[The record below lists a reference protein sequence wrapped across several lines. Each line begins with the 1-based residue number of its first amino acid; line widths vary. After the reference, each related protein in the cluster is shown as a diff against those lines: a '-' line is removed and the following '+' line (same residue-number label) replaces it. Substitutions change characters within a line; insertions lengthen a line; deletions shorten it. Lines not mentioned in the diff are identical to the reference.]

1 MLPRSSWNVIVA
13 EEGEF
18 KKEEECRP
26 NALFLR
32 TCWVDLLTLGR
43 LCFLKLKPDLPIF
56 IVSWH
61 SNNAFLSL
69 DGITVDHCLGDLET
83 PKIPTDIKERAFQ
96 NIHIH
101 TDSPLKYPQAF
112 AAHGHQTDL
121 KETSWPWCDLF
132 IVQVPILDSIFLQF
146 LCLYCQYLH
155 WIDFSN
161 LEKLI

>member
-1 MLPRSSWNVIVA
+1 MLLLQKKVNLKRKKSAGRMPYSREHAELICWLWGGFASSNS
-13 EEGEF
+13 
-18 KKEEECRP
+18 
-26 NALFLR
+26 
-32 TCWVDLLTLGR
+32 
-43 LCFLKLKPDLPIF
+43 KPDLPIF

-83 PKIPTDIKERAFQ
+83 PEIPTDIKERAFQ

-101 TDSPLKYPQAF
+101 TDSPLKYPQAL

-132 IVQVPILDSIFLQF
+132 IVQVTILDSIFLQF
-146 LCLYCQYLH
+146 LCLYCHYLH

-161 LEKLI
+161 REKLI